1 MKLLF
6 IGDIYGEEGLNFL
19 ASNIEEIK
27 REYKINVIVVN
38 AENVS
43 SGKGITTKMY
53 KDLMKMGV
61 NAITMGNHAFSNKEI
76 DELLD
81 SNANICVP
89 ANYPTYYNKG
99 YLTIK
104 YNNETITIINL
115 LGRVYMNLPL
125 ECPFRTAKKII
136 DEVKSDYYIIDMH
149 AEATS
154 EKKALGYYLDG
165 IRGAI
170 LGTHTHVPTCDE
182 TILEKGTFY
191 ITDVGMT
198 GPLDGVIGV
207 EKEII
212 INRFLDARQTRNVVA
227 KGRMQLNGVVIDFDL
242 KKITRINI
250 KEK

>member
-6 IGDIYGEEGLNFL
+6 IGDVNGEDGVKFL
-19 ASNIEEIK
+19 ASNIEAIK
-27 REYKINVIVVN
+27 KQYKVNIVIVNGEN
-38 AENVS
+38 AAE
-43 SGKGITTKMY
+43 GKGITSKIY
-53 KDLMKMGV
+53 KDFMKMGV

-76 DELLD
+76 DKLLEE
-81 SNANICVP
+81 NANVIVP
-89 ANYPTYYNKG
+89 ANFPTYYDKG

-104 YNNETITIINL
+104 YNNETITVINL

-125 ECPFRTAKKII
+125 DCPFKTGKKII
-136 DEVKSDYYIIDMH
+136 DEIKSDYYIIDFH

-165 IRGAI
+165 INGAI

-182 TILEKGTFY
+182 TILEHGTFY

-198 GPLDGVIGV
+198 GPLDGVIGANRDL
-207 EKEII
+207 II
-212 INRFLDARQTRNVVA
+212 TRFLDGRPSRLVLQT
-227 KGRMQLNGVVIDFDL
+227 GRMQLNGVIIDFDL

-250 KEK
+250 KES